1 MEGGY
6 STLVSRVMADTFPSE
21 KEQISTVA
29 QEGLLRGGEKCIPQ
43 SASDRLLLLKDLVQ
57 ELVNDPGV
65 IAEDSAIV
73 QAVSSLNRTLRPL
86 SRSSAPTVTSSRASQ
101 SKVGDRPRR
110 SPDGSQPLIPV
121 LPTIPDKRLE
131 KAVFTHP
138 ACGNNTDATYDRLE
152 ILGDAYIE
160 LIATRLVWER
170 FPGIPSGRISQI
182 RELLVKN
189 ETLADFAGMYAFDR
203 RASVPANYSDQP
215 RRWTKTKGDIFEA
228 YVAAVILSRS
238 SDGFHVVEQ
247 WLTDLWSPKLDSL
260 GHQKTELR
268 YKEALA
274 KNIMGKGIRLDYVE
288 ERPAIQLKRSGTQ
301 TFFIG
306 VYLTG
311 WGWTRR
317 HLGSGQGPSKVA
329 AGDEAARN
337 ALSDTSLMSEV
348 AAAKDRIA
356 LDGQMQTSKA
366 REG

>member
-1 MEGGY
+1 M
-6 STLVSRVMADTFPSE
+6 
-21 KEQISTVA
+21 
-29 QEGLLRGGEKCIPQ
+29 
-43 SASDRLLLLKDLVQ
+43 
-57 ELVNDPGV
+57 NDPGV
-65 IAEDSAIV
+65 ISVNSAIV
-73 QAVSSLNRTLRPL
+73 QAISSLNSALELLDR
-86 SRSSAPTVTSSRASQ
+86 RSLPTDASSRGSRLQLQ
-101 SKVGDRPRR
+101 SDSRPGRGPDR
-110 SPDGSQPLIPV
+110 SQPLIPV
-121 LPTIPDKRLE
+121 LPTILDERLE
-131 KAVFTHP
+131 NAVFTHP

-189 ETLADFAGMYAFDR
+189 ETLAGFTDIYALDR
-203 RASVPANYSDQP
+203 RALLPANHSDQP
-215 RRWTKTKGDIFEA
+215 RRWMKTKGDIFEA
-228 YVAAVILSRS
+228 YVAAVILSRRL
-238 SDGFHVVEQ
+238 DGFHIAEQ

-268 YKEALA
+268 CKEALA

-288 ERPAIQLKRSGTQ
+288 ERPAIQLKSSGTQ

-329 AGDEAARN
+329 AGDEAAKN
-337 ALSDTSLMSEV
+337 ALLDTSLMSEV
-348 AAAKDRIA
+348 AAAKDRAA
-356 LDGQMQTSKA
+356 LSGPGQSSK
-366 REG
+366 GTKG